1 MEQTQ
6 YNLLF
11 RWFIG
16 LSMDDAVWV
25 PTVFTKNRQRPHR
38 ARCGGGLFNAVLKQ
52 ADKKKWLSA
61 STSAWTEPDSSLAGH
76 KSFVRKDGKDDDDGG
91 EFRGK
96 SRSNETHESSTDP
109 DSRLFRKGKTASELR
124 FMGHTLMENRN
135 GLIVNA
141 MVTQAD
147 GHAEREAAK
156 AMVADVRQA
165 NPEGEITL
173 APTRATTRPSSSRR
187 CGT

>member
-1 MEQTQ
+1 MAANSAASRAATRRTNPALTQT
-6 YNLLF
+6 
-11 RWFIG
+11 
-16 LSMDDAVWV
+16 
-25 PTVFTKNRQRPHR
+25 
-38 ARCGGGLFNAVLKQ
+38 
-52 ADKKKWLSA
+52 
-61 STSAWTEPDSSLAGH
+61 AG
-76 KSFVRKDGKDDDDGG
+76 
-91 EFRGK
+91 
-96 SRSNETHESSTDP
+96 
-109 DSRLFRKGKTASELR
+109 LFRKGKTASELR

-165 NPEGEITL
+165 NRKVRSRW